1 MLPSYC
7 VFIALALNVIAA
19 LILKPWHQLPLCV
32 KHVRLMRKVNVY
44 RCAGLFIVLAA
55 SFAHAQY
62 EVFEDQAK
70 CPGCIGVNGVNGTH
84 AEISKTLGVV
94 ARRYEEAKKHVML
107 DIPQHSNPNQWMW
120 QSESCSKIAKQHM
133 DCINTATTLGDG
145 NYQVTWYDAMMFS
158 FKGKQQVIGAADS
171 DDAGNDYQFK
181 PKSVSKSVSG
191 VHRDGDWLLAQQMYA
206 EKGIQYDGVDWTNFM
221 DFPNLARYAMWVWLH
236 SGRILILA
244 LLGFLLVQFGGARES
259 KDTDIEDMLDPEYRT
274 GFVTDYHGDDAF
286 EVPDGMVTA
295 YRSVPVRKVRG

>member
-19 LILKPWHQLPLCV
+19 LILKPWYTLPLCV

-158 FKGKQQVIGAADS
+158 FKGK
-171 DDAGNDYQFK
+171 
-181 PKSVSKSVSG
+181 SVSKSVSG

-236 SGRILILA
+236 SGRIFILA

-259 KDTDIEDMLDPEYRT
+259 KDTDIEDMLDP
-274 GFVTDYHGDDAF
+274 
-286 EVPDGMVTA
+286 
-295 YRSVPVRKVRG
+295 